1 MEIKSINKLIDYS
14 QCISEILSNTFIFEA
29 EVDSL
34 IKQRKYV
41 LTKGLR
47 KIIKQNYKEI
57 RDIQLKTIETPIYDN
72 DNESLFYKN
81 FILSITNRKN
91 ETLNLPPYFFSILHE
106 KLHANIITDFIF
118 SKNQNQENKLA
129 DFLKNNYE
137 NVIEISINTELKTD
151 NEIKNSI
158 ISSSNFSYLEYD
170 EINIYNIIKTV
181 DFILEAVENGKTL
194 ILSNNKKNSFIY
206 IVITCFLIKKRVVN
220 FKNSINFINY
230 LCSLSLTNE
239 KEILFDSNDIDLID
253 EYYNR
258 IINY

>member
-91 ETLNLPPYFFSILHE
+91 ETLNLPPYFFSILHD
-106 KLHANIITDFIF
+106 KLHANIITDFIV
-118 SKNQNQENKLA
+118 SKNQ
-129 DFLKNNYE
+129 
-137 NVIEISINTELKTD
+137 NVIEISINTELKKD

-158 ISSSNFSYLEYD
+158 ISLNNFSYLEYD